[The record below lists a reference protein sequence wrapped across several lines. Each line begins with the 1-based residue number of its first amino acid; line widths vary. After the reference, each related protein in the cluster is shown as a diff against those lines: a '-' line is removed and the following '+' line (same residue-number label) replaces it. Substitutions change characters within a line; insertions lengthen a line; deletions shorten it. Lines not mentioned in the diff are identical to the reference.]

1 MTALTMPSQP
11 RREAIVRPVP
21 WRRMAW
27 VTWRQHRLTLAGVI
41 VVLGAASLY
50 LYTGGVQIRAST
62 DLIAARSGMSVTAA
76 LFQLIPALIGAFA
89 GAPAV
94 ARELEAGTFRFTWT
108 QGFGRT
114 RWAVATLAPLALTV
128 TVTAGA
134 LGLAFS
140 WCYGSL
146 IAGRDGFVALSPLT
160 NITFDLRGVAIA
172 GWTLAAFAIGAL
184 AGVLIR
190 RVVPAMFATIAA
202 WSGLALLAAVYLRG
216 HYEPPLVTHTPSLPS
231 ADWVLTQSW
240 AQDGKPVS
248 PSAINQILQK
258 IGATIALPG
267 QLGPAPAPGTQ
278 SAPANAQSTNPVQ
291 YLLHHGITY
300 SASYQP
306 ASRFWSFQWIEGAW
320 LLALSLLLMTATVW
334 LVRRR
339 AA

>member
-1 MTALTMPSQP
+1 VTTLTKPSQP
-11 RREAIVRPVP
+11 GQEAIARPVP

-27 VTWRQHRLTLAGVI
+27 VTWRQHRLALAGVI

-50 LYTGGVQIRAST
+50 LYSGGVQVHASS

-76 LFQLIPALIGAFA
+76 LFQLIPALIGAFV

-94 ARELEAGTFRFTWT
+94 ARELDTGTFRFTWT

-114 RWAVATLAPLALTV
+114 RWTVATLAPLALTV
-128 TVTAGA
+128 SVAAGV

-146 IAGRDGFVALSPLT
+146 IAGTDGFVAFSPLT
-160 NITFDLRGVAIA
+160 NITFDLRGVVVA
-172 GWTLAAFAIGAL
+172 GWTLVAFSIGAL

-202 WSGLALLAAVYLRG
+202 WTGLALVTAVYLRS
-216 HYEPPLVTHTPSLPS
+216 HYESPLVTHTPSLPPS
-231 ADWVLTQSW
+231 AWVLTQSW
-240 AQDGKPVS
+240 TQGGHPIS
-248 PSAINQILQK
+248 SAAVNQILQK

-267 QLGPAPAPGTQ
+267 LVGGSGGNGTG
-278 SAPANAQSTNPVQ
+278 SAPANPSAPNPVQ
-291 YLLHHGITY
+291 YLLHQGVTY
-300 SASYQP
+300 SATYQP
-306 ASRFWSFQWIEGAW
+306 ASRFWSFQWIEGGW

-334 LVRRR
+334 LVHRR
-339 AA
+339 AT

>member
-1 MTALTMPSQP
+1 
-11 RREAIVRPVP
+11 
-21 WRRMAW
+21 MAW
-27 VTWRQHRLTLAGVI
+27 VTWRQQRLTLAGVI

-50 LYTGGVQIRAST
+50 LYTTGGQIRAGS

-76 LFQLIPALIGAFA
+76 LFQLIPALIGAFV

-94 ARELEAGTFRFTWT
+94 ARELDTGTFRFTWT

-114 RWAVATLAPLALTV
+114 RWTVATLAPLALTV
-128 TVTAGA
+128 TVAAGA
-134 LGLAFS
+134 FGLAFS

-146 IAGRDGFVALSPLT
+146 IAGRDGFFALSPLT
-160 NITFDLRGVAIA
+160 NITFDLRGVAVA
-172 GWTLAAFAIGAL
+172 GWTLVAFAIGVL

-202 WSGLALLAAVYLRG
+202 WSGLALVTAVYLRR

-240 AQDGKPVS
+240 AQGGKPVS
-248 PSAINQILQK
+248 SSAINQILQK
-258 IGATIALPG
+258 IGATIVSPG
-267 QLGPAPAPGTQ
+267 QLGPAPAPGAE
-278 SAPANAQSTNPVQ
+278 SAPANAESTNPVQ
-291 YLLHHGITY
+291 YLLHHGITF

-306 ASRFWSFQWIEGAW
+306 ASRFWSFQWIEGGW
-320 LLALSLLLMTATVW
+320 LLAVSLLLMTATVW
-334 LVRRR
+334 LVRRL

>member
-11 RREAIVRPVP
+11 GREAAVRPVP

-27 VTWRQHRLTLAGVI
+27 VTWRQHRFTLAGVI

-50 LYTGGVQIRAST
+50 LYSGGVQIRAST
-62 DLIAARSGMSVTAA
+62 DLIAARSGLSVTAA
-76 LFQLIPALIGAFA
+76 LFQLIPALIGAFV

-128 TVTAGA
+128 TVAAAA

-146 IAGRDGFVALSPLT
+146 IAGRDGFVAMSPLT

-202 WSGLALLAAVYLRG
+202 WSGLALVTAVYLRRL
-216 HYEPPLVTHTPSLPS
+216 YESPLVTHTPSLPS
-231 ADWVLTQSW
+231 SAWVLTQAW

-248 PSAINQILQK
+248 TAAINQILQK

-267 QLGPAPAPGTQ
+267 QLGAAPAPGTQ
-278 SAPANAQSTNPVQ
+278 SAPASAQSTNPVQ

-306 ASRFWSFQWIEGAW
+306 ASRFWSFQWIEGGW

-334 LVRRR
+334 LVHRR
-339 AA
+339 AT

>member
-1 MTALTMPSQP
+1 VTTLTERPQP
-11 RREAIVRPVP
+11 GREATVRPVP
-21 WRRMAW
+21 WRAMGW
-27 VTWRQHRLTLAGVI
+27 VTWRQHRFTLAGVI

-50 LYTGGVQIRAST
+50 LYTGGVQIHAST
-62 DLIAARSGMSVTAA
+62 DLIAARSGLSVTAA

-94 ARELEAGTFRFTWT
+94 ARELETGTFRFTWT

-128 TVTAGA
+128 TIAAGA
-134 LGLAFS
+134 FGLAFS

-146 IAGRDGFVALSPLT
+146 IAGKDGFVAMSPLT
-160 NITFDLRGVAIA
+160 NITFDLRGAAIA

-184 AGVLIR
+184 AGALIR

-202 WSGLALLAAVYLRG
+202 WSGLALVTAVYLRG

-231 ADWVLTQSW
+231 SAWVLTQSW
-240 AQDGKPVS
+240 TQGDHPIS
-248 PSAINQILQK
+248 SSAVNQIVQK

-267 QLGPAPAPGTQ
+267 LVGGSGGNGTG
-278 SAPANAQSTNPVQ
+278 SAPANPSAPNPVQ
-291 YLLHHGITY
+291 YLLHQGVTY
-300 SASYQP
+300 SATYQP
-306 ASRFWSFQWIEGAW
+306 ASRFWTFQWIEGSW

-334 LVRRR
+334 LVHRR
-339 AA
+339 AV